1 MSYYIVIRWDTIQD
15 GWILIVVMTVI
26 YKCVDVDNL
35 ICLKTGKLSQ
45 FFFFDRDR
53 KMPYF

>member
-26 YKCVDVDNL
+26 YKCEDM
-35 ICLKTGKLSQ
+35 LKNRETLPI
-45 FFFFDRDR
+45 FFFDRDR